1 MKFYEFND
9 YEYYALI
16 VAENL
21 DNAILGYNEVVCD
34 IYEKEKE
41 LEPDV
46 ISIDKALD
54 RYKKGIIKGCKTE
67 EDKIKD
73 FYKTIDYY
81 KEYVLNS
88 DGEYICLLV
97 DVGLI

>member
-16 VAENL
+16 VAE
-21 DNAILGYNEVVCD
+21 DSDKAKLGYEEFIVD
-34 IYEKEKE
+34 IEDEEIY

-46 ISIDKALD
+46 ISIDEALD
-54 RYKKGIIKGCKTE
+54 RYKCGKIEGCNTE

-73 FYKTIDYY
+73 FYKAIDYY
-81 KEYVLNS
+81 KEYVLNG

-97 DVGLI
+97 DSSLI